1 MNTNCHV
8 CNAKIWIP
16 LPDPVGDR
24 SVTTSARIVEQ
35 PLGKSIC
42 LHCGLTQRVRADF
55 LGTTLY
61 YETEYASYYERP
73 GTEEYH
79 NKRCQQLVDWMIG
92 FLPERFEYKNV
103 LDVGCGQGWAMDTF
117 AAKFKNINIDGIEP
131 SVFNAAIARKKGH
144 RVFEGKI
151 EKVEIDSKYDLIYSN
166 NVIQHVNDAKTFISD
181 LMKLLKSDG
190 IIIVTC
196 PDGSRPNI
204 ELFFSDHNYSLLPS
218 NMITMGKELGFGTV
232 FISKSEENPSLPP
245 AQLLLLTNNEKYQK
259 YEYDRQDFT
268 GCEITTVV
276 DDKKS
281 YIGSIKDLGDY
292 ILREIS
298 AYSRIYNFGASFWT
312 SVLAGYCQNY
322 WEKVTACVVDT
333 YSGGNKFMGKEIME
347 LKNIPEDENTVIV
360 LGTSPATHDILFEK
374 LRNRYKVLRWD
385 SYYRY

>member
-8 CNAKIWIP
+8 CHSTNWIL
-16 LPDPVGDR
+16 LPDPMAER

-42 LHCGLTQRVRADF
+42 QNCGLTQRVRADF

-79 NKRCQQLVDWMIG
+79 NKRCQQLVDWMINY
-92 FLPERFEYKNV
+92 LPEPFEFKNV
-103 LDVGCGQGWAMDTF
+103 LDVGCGQGWAMDAF
-117 AAKFKNINIDGIEP
+117 AAKFKDINIAGVEP
-131 SVFNAAIARKKGH
+131 SAYNAAIARNKGH

-151 EKVEIDSKYDLIYSN
+151 ENVEIDSKYDLIYSN
-166 NVIQHVNDAKTFISD
+166 NVIQHVNDAKKFISD
-181 LMKLLKSDG
+181 LMRLLKNDG

-204 ELFFSDHNYSLLPS
+204 ELFFSDHNYSFLPS
-218 NMITMGKELGFGTV
+218 NMITIGKKLGFATV
-232 FISKSEENPSLPP
+232 FLSKSRENPSLPP
-245 AQLLLLTNNEKYQK
+245 AQLLLLTNNNNYRKD
-259 YEYDRQDFT
+259 EYKLQDFT

-276 DDKKS
+276 DEKKR
-281 YIGSIKDLGDY
+281 YIGLIKDLGDY

-298 AYSRIYNFGASFWT
+298 VYSRVYNFGASFWT
-312 SVLAGYCQNY
+312 SVLAGYSQDY
-322 WEKVTACVVDT
+322 WEKVNACVVDT
-333 YSGGNKFMGKEIME
+333 YSGGNNFMGKEIIE
-347 LKNIPEDENTVIV
+347 LKDIPEDENTIIV
-360 LGTSPATHDILFEK
+360 LGTSPATHNILFEK
-374 LRNRYKVLRWD
+374 LKNRYIVLRWD